1 MKKLLFVPVS
11 LLLPAIVLLA
21 IVPFPAAAAGE
32 AARLHDLFK
41 REWELRLKEDPLFAT
56 SVGRHEY
63 DDRLPSASFAD
74 LERQAGESRAFL
86 AELHAIDRSG
96 LPAVDQVNYDIFKRQ
111 LENGIAGFELGE
123 YQMPFNADSGF
134 HSGFSR
140 LPEEVPLATVKDYQN
155 YISRL
160 RAWPRYVGEQIEL
173 MRMGLKRGMSVPRET
188 LTGYDQTISAHVLD
202 DPAKSVF
209 WAPFEKFPSTVP
221 QSERERL
228 GREGRAAVTEGAIA
242 GYREFLDFYRKEY
255 QPQARVTLAASALPN
270 GRAFYQQ
277 QIRQYTTLDLAP
289 EEIHKIGLA
298 EVDRISK
305 EMNEVMRQVGF
316 KGDFAAFLKFLRTD
330 PRFYAKT
337 PQELLERASFIAKK
351 IDGMLPSE
359 FGKLPRLP
367 YAVRPVPADIAPKY
381 TSGRY
386 VEAPQGSTQ
395 PGIFWVNT
403 YKLEG
408 RPFYNLTALALHESV
423 PGHHL
428 QIALSRELGDLP
440 DFRRFS
446 YISAFG
452 EGWGLYSEWLG
463 LEMGMY
469 DDPYSNFGRLGYEMW
484 RACRLVVD
492 TGLHAKGWT
501 RQQAID
507 YMATRTSLP
516 LHEVETEVDR
526 YISWPGQ
533 ALSYKLGEL
542 KIKELRRKA
551 EKDLGTSFDVRAF
564 HDVVLGSGA
573 VPLNVLEA
581 NVDRWIG
588 EQRHAATAAAAAR

>member
-1 MKKLLFVPVS
+1 MKKLLFLLF
-11 LLLPAIVLLA
+11 LLLPALA
-21 IVPFPAAAAGE
+21 SAAGNDGP
-32 AARLHDLFK
+32 ARLHDLFK
-41 REWELRLKEDPLFAT
+41 REWETRLKEDPLEAT

-63 DDRLPSASFAD
+63 DALLPSATPAD
-74 LERQAGESRAFL
+74 LQRQNGETKAFRDELAAVDRAQL
-86 AELHAIDRSG
+86 S
-96 LPAVDQVNYDIFKRQ
+96 AVDQVNYDIFKRQ
-111 LENGIAGFELGE
+111 LDNRIADFELGE

-134 HSGFSR
+134 HSAFSR
-140 LPEEVPLATVKDYQN
+140 LPEEVPLATVKDYEN

-160 RAWPRYVGEQIEL
+160 RAWPRYVREEVEL

-188 LTGYDQTISAHVLD
+188 LTGYDRTISAHVVD

-209 WAPFEKFPSTVP
+209 WVPFASFPSTVP
-221 QSERERL
+221 AGERERL
-228 GREGRAAVTEGAIA
+228 SREGRSAVMEGAVA
-242 GYREFLDFYRKEY
+242 GYREFLGFFQKEY
-255 QPQARVTLAASALPN
+255 APQARATLAASELPD
-270 GRAFYQQ
+270 GRAYYQQ
-277 QIRQYTTLDLAP
+277 QIRQYTTLDLSP
-289 EEIHKIGLA
+289 EEIHKIGLG
-298 EVDRISK
+298 EVERISN
-305 EMNEVMRQVGF
+305 EMDAVMRQADF
-316 KGDFAAFLKFLRTD
+316 KGDRAAFLKFLRTD

-337 PQELLERASFIAKK
+337 AQELLERASFIAKK
-351 IDGMLPSE
+351 IDGKLPSE

-367 YAVRPVPADIAPKY
+367 YAVKPVPDDIAPKY

-386 VEAPQGSTQ
+386 VEAPQGSLQSGT
-395 PGIFWVNT
+395 FWVNT

-428 QIALSRELGDLP
+428 QIALSRELDDLP

-463 LEMGMY
+463 LEMGIY

-492 TGLHAKGWT
+492 TGIHAKGWT

-542 KIKELRRKA
+542 KIKELRKRA
-551 EKDLGTSFDVRAF
+551 ETELGTSFDVRAF
-564 HDVVLGSGA
+564 HDVVLGSGSI
-573 VPLNVLEA
+573 PLNVLEG

-588 EQRHAATAAAAAR
+588 EQKKERAAR